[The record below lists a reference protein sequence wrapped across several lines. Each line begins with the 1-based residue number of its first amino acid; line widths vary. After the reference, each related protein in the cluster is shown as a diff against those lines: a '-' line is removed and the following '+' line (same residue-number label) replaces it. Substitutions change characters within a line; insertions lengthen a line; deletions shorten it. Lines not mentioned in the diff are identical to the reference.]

1 MGGPNLMFK
10 NPRKK
15 LSSMA
20 SAYNENV
27 FGNELSICST
37 DPMTGWTRDGTCKLY
52 GRDHGTHTTCA
63 VLTTEFLEYSKSKG
77 NDLMTPR
84 SWGFPGLKEG
94 DKWCLCA
101 LRWNQAY
108 EAYLNGEIS
117 INGVPKLA
125 LDATHIK
132 TAELVNGGMDTVN
145 EFGL

>member
-1 MGGPNLMFK
+1 
-10 NPRKK
+10 
-15 LSSMA
+15 
-20 SAYNENV
+20 
-27 FGNELSICST
+27 
-37 DPMTGWTRDGTCKLY
+37 
-52 GRDHGTHTTCA
+52 
-63 VLTTEFLEYSKSKG
+63 
-77 NDLMTPR
+77 MTPR